1 MRKKLALVGVTI
13 CIIVSMMACGTS
25 GKGKESDD
33 KTVDVG
39 ENVSKDIQDN
49 TKENDNSENKG
60 AEEGTSSDDEIREAN
75 RKKYNINENSVISP
89 AYSWIIDFPKNALT
103 SGRIGEFDTRLDNE
117 LVIGVGCFDDSYTS
131 DEYNVSSQ
139 DITDNSEIIDKYIE
153 VYTDN
158 VKNHFRL
165 NDESGKLVF
174 NKTNMVTY
182 DGKEFVKK
190 EGEFILKDYEED
202 DEVIGNII
210 IYATKLDSGSIFSC
224 IVCDGNRGYRRN
236 NDITL
241 SMEELEEAADSML
254 KTLREYDCDYYYI
267 Y

>member
-1 MRKKLALVGVTI
+1 MKKKLALVGVTI
-13 CIIVSMMACGTS
+13 CITLSMIACGTG
-25 GKGKESDD
+25 GKGKQSEG
-33 KTVDVG
+33 KTVSAD
-39 ENVSKDIQDN
+39 ENLSTDN
-49 TKENDNSENKG
+49 PDDTKENDNSEKKNT
-60 AEEGTSSDDEIREAN
+60 EEGTSSDDEIREAM

-89 AYSWIIDFPKNALT
+89 AYSWIVDFPKNALT
-103 SGRIGEFDTRLDNE
+103 SGRIGEFYTRLDNE

-131 DEYNVSSQ
+131 EEYGVSSE
-139 DITDNSEIIDKYIE
+139 DITGNSEIVDKYIE
-153 VYTDN
+153 VYTHN

-174 NKTNMVTY
+174 KNTDTVTY

-190 EGEFILKDYEED
+190 EGEFILKDYEEA

-224 IVCDGNRGYRRN
+224 IVCDGNRGYMRN